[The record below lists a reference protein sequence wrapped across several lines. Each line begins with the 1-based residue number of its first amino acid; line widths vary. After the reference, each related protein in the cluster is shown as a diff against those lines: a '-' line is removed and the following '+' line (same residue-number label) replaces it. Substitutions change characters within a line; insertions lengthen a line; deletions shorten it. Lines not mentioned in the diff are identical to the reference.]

1 MGKIIQKLLGNFGNQ
16 LFGVNIPTE
25 LHQIVGNG
33 LLPSGIGIVHLVG
46 MADKLRVG
54 GNRGN
59 HFVLSHRRTQIPRT
73 QRLKQDF
80 LQRWIYRPIFRH
92 TVHIGFWNAAVQ
104 VSIDVL

>member
-25 LHQIVGNG
+25 SHQIAGNG
-33 LLPSGIGIVHLVG
+33 LLPLGIGIVHLVG

-59 HFVLSHRRTQIPRT
+59 HFVLVHRRTQIPRT

-80 LQRWIYRPIFRH
+80 LQRWVYRPIFRH
-92 TVHIGFWNAAVQ
+92 TVHIGFRNTAVQ
-104 VSIDVL
+104 VGIDVL